1 MIDSIA
7 IAGVASFSSDS
18 QILGGLSQ
26 FNYCYGSN
34 GTGKTTVSRVIADEQ
49 RFPGCTVV
57 WKRGTKLQAMVYN
70 HDFVAKNFAQSAELK
85 GIFTLGEQGVDALA
99 RINTAKGEFD
109 DLTQKMEH
117 LTRTLQGDD
126 GAGGLRSQLA
136 ANEADFR
143 ATCWKQKQKHDPKLR
158 GALEGFRNSADKFK
172 EKILIE
178 RAGNSAAV
186 VTLADLEKRA
196 ATVFGPPPTPEVP
209 LAAIET
215 TQLLTLE
222 SNPILDKPVI
232 GSADVDIAAM
242 IQKLGNSDWVRKGLA
257 FYEVN
262 GQRCPFCQQTM
273 SEGLA
278 QSLRDYFDEAFEQG
292 SRAIEEFAAAYTAT
306 AARVRQRLDASL
318 AAPSRF
324 LDVEA
329 LTRELLDSQLTLN
342 LQRIATK
349 QTAPSQR
356 VALASLSAVLTN
368 IRELIEEANRQV
380 AAHNRVVAN
389 LAQERRELTAKV
401 WKYLLEIELKSD
413 LASYDKRSNEL
424 GKAIDA
430 VSEKIASTSR
440 KRAATA
446 AEIRRLEK
454 ETTSNQPTI
463 DAINALLSSF
473 GFLGFSL
480 AKTDDERCYKLVRPD
495 GTDAKET
502 LSEGEKTFVAFL
514 YFYHL
519 VNGSTSETGIVT
531 DRVVVFDDPVSSL
544 DADVVFVVS
553 SLIRGLFDDVRSGK
567 SNIKQIFVLTHNVHF
582 HKEVTF
588 NPKRT
593 NAALNE
599 ETFWTIRKTGLE
611 SVVEQHPTNPIR
623 SSYEL
628 LWIEVRHPE
637 RSKHT
642 IQNTLRRI
650 LESYF
655 KLLGGVNPD
664 AICDLFTGKEKLICN
679 SLFSWVNYGSH
690 SVDDDLYVSIDD
702 AMVATYLKVFRAI
715 FDKAGHLAHYK
726 MMMGNAYAEVPAEA
740 KSTGEALAK
749 ELAGASHA

>member
-7 IAGVASFSSDS
+7 IAGVASFGCAP
-18 QILGGLSQ
+18 QVLGGLSQ

-49 RFPGCTVV
+49 RFPDCTVV

-70 HDFVAKNFAQSAELK
+70 QDFVAKNFAQSAELK
-85 GIFTLGEQGVDALA
+85 GIFTLGEQSVDTLA
-99 RINTAKGEFD
+99 RIAAAKAEYDG
-109 DLTQKMEH
+109 LTKKIEQ
-117 LTRTLQGDD
+117 LTKTLQGDD
-126 GAGGLRSQLA
+126 GAGGLRRDLA
-136 ANEADFR
+136 VLEVDFR
-143 ATCWKQKQKHDPKLR
+143 VTCWKQKQKHDPKLR
-158 GALEGFRNSADKFK
+158 GAFEGFRNSADRFK
-172 EKILIE
+172 DKVLNESAE
-178 RAGNSAAV
+178 NSAAV

-196 ATVFGPPPTPEVP
+196 ATVFGPPPTPEAS
-209 LAAIET
+209 LAAIENT
-215 TQLLTLE
+215 ELLALE

-273 SEGLA
+273 SEPLA
-278 QSLRDYFDEAFEQG
+278 QSLRDYFDEAFEQD
-292 SRAIEEFAAAYTAT
+292 SRAIEELAAAYTAA
-306 AARVRQRLDASL
+306 AARVRQRLEAML
-318 AAPSRF
+318 AVPSRF
-324 LDVEA
+324 LDAEA
-329 LTRELLDSQLTLN
+329 LKREQVLLDSQLTLN

-349 QTAPSQR
+349 KTAPSQR
-356 VALASLSAVLTN
+356 VALASLSAVLTD
-368 IRELIEEANRQV
+368 IRELIEEVNRQV

-389 LAQERRELTAKV
+389 LAQERRELTAQV
-401 WKYLLEIELKSD
+401 WKYLLESELKGD

-424 GKAIDA
+424 GKAIDG
-430 VSEKIASTSR
+430 VSEQIVSATR
-440 KRAATA
+440 NRATTA

-454 ETTSNQPTI
+454 DTTSNQPTI

-480 AKTDDERCYKLVRPD
+480 AKADDARCYKLVRPD

-502 LSEGEKTFVAFL
+502 LSEGEKSFVAFL

-519 VNGSTSETGIVT
+519 LNGSTGETGIVT

-553 SLIRGLFDDVRSGK
+553 SLIRGLFDDVRSRK

-588 NPKRT
+588 DPKRT
-593 NAALNE
+593 NGALNE

-611 SVVEQHPTNPIR
+611 SVIEQHPTNPIR

-628 LWIEVRHPE
+628 LWIEVRRPE

-726 MMMGNAYAEVPAEA
+726 MMMGNAYVDSPGEA
-740 KSTGEALAK
+740 KLADQALAQ
-749 ELAGASHA
+749 ELATR